1 MDPITTAII
10 AGVTASVTGDITAVG
25 KKAIVDA
32 YESIKKAVKS
42 KFGKDSK
49 LSKAITE
56 LEENPKSK
64 GQQMLLA
71 ETMAMEK
78 ADQDPKL
85 ISIAEQL
92 VQALNETEAGRRAVA
107 KYQIDAKDAQIG
119 VMGENA
125 KVEGGIHFGGSKK

>member
-10 AGVTASVTGDITAVG
+10 AGVAASVTGDVTAAG
-25 KKAIVDA
+25 KKAVVDA
-32 YESIKKAVKS
+32 YDAIKKAVKS

-56 LEENPKSK
+56 LEENPESK
-64 GQQMLLA
+64 RQQMLLA

-78 ADQDPKL
+78 ADQDLKL

-92 VQALNETEAGRRAVA
+92 VLALNETEAGRRAVA

-119 VMGENA
+119 VVGDNT
-125 KVEGGIHFGGSKK
+125 KVEGGIHFGESKK